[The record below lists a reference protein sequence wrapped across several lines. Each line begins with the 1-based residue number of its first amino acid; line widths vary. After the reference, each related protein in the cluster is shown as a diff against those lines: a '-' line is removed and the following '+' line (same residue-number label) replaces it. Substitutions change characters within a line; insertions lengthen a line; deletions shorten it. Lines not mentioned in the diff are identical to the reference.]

1 MRLVWQ
7 WQWSVVIHLSNFIK
21 NYKIAIVIIYNFFL
35 LAKKNKAKK
44 YTNYKFF
51 NLPKYYLELLNAS
64 ILLQCHL
71 ATNSLFISK
80 YYICRLRNYNRIGSL
95 LINLTQNWIK
105 MYKIQLCFIKSIFK
119 LTSRCFNPMKNH

>member
-1 MRLVWQ
+1 M
-7 WQWSVVIHLSNFIK
+7 K

-80 YYICRLRNYNRIGSL
+80 YYILYVDYVIIIEL
-95 LINLTQNWIK
+95 EVYWLTW
-105 MYKIQLCFIKSIFK
+105 
-119 LTSRCFNPMKNH
+119 H